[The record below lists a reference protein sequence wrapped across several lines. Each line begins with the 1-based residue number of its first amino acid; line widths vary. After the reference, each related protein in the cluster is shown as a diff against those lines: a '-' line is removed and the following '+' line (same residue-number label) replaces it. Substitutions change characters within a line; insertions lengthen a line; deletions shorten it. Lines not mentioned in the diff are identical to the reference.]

1 LQQIETGFELSKG
14 DEYLMPTVQT
24 VVTAKYTEERLSP
37 KQGLSFSTKAEEAQ
51 PDIVLDPEMSYQT
64 MIGFG
69 GAFTESAAYTLSR
82 MSPEK
87 RAEVI
92 RRYFHP
98 VEGLGYSMGRVH
110 IHSCDFSLGNY
121 TYVEDNDKELSTFD
135 ISRDHKWVLPLIK
148 DAMSV
153 RGGAFTMLASP
164 WSPPAWMKSNGEM
177 NNGGSLLPEYADVWA
192 RYYTKFIEAYGKEGV
207 PIWAVSVQNEPAAVQ
222 VWDSCI
228 YTAEQ
233 ERDFVKSHLGPVMR
247 EAGLGGV
254 NIVIWDHNRD
264 IMVERASVVLSD
276 PEAAQYVWGTGIHWY
291 GGEEFEKVGKV
302 HELFPD
308 KHLLF
313 TEGCQEG
320 GVKLGEWFTGERYGR
335 NMIGDLNNWTEGYL
349 DWNLVLD
356 ETGGP
361 NHVGNLCDAPI
372 IADTVTDEVHY
383 NSSYYYIGHFSKY
396 IAPGAVRIGLESQA
410 EGVLSTAFRNPDG
423 SLALVLMNEGEES
436 RTVTIGL
443 HDNTAECNLPPHSI
457 VTHVIS
463 E

>member
-1 LQQIETGFELSKG
+1 MSKA
-14 DEYLMPTVQT
+14 QT
-24 VVTAKYTEERLSP
+24 ILTAKNTGERLSP
-37 KQGLSFSTKAEEAQ
+37 QPGIVFSVKAPSQQA
-51 PDIVLDPEMSYQT
+51 DIVLQPEVGYQK
-64 MIGFG
+64 MLGFG

-92 RRYFHP
+92 HRYFHP
-98 VEGLGYSMGRVH
+98 VEGLAYSMGRVH

-121 TYVEDNDKELSTFD
+121 TYVENNDKELDTFD
-135 ISRDHKWVLPLIK
+135 ISHDHQWVLPLIK
-148 DAMSV
+148 DAMEV

-177 NNGGSLLPEYADVWA
+177 NNGGTLLPEYADSWA
-192 RYYTKFIEAYGKEGV
+192 RYYTKFIEAYNQEGV

-222 VWDSCI
+222 VWDSCE

-233 ERDFVKSHLGPVMR
+233 ERDFVKNHLGPVMH
-247 EAGLGGV
+247 EAGLEFV

-276 PEAAQYVWGTGIHWY
+276 PEAAKYVWGTGIHWY

-335 NMIGDLNNWTEGYL
+335 NMIGDLNQWTEGYL

-361 NHVGNLCDAPI
+361 NHVNNLCDAPI
-372 IADTVTDEVHY
+372 IADTVTDEIHY

-410 EGVLSTAFRNPDG
+410 EGILSTAFRNPDG
-423 SLALVLMNEGEES
+423 SFALVLMNESDEAHSITLELKGEIAA
-436 RTVTIGL
+436 T
-443 HDNTAECNLPPHSI
+443 HLPPHSI
-457 VTHVIS
+457 ITHVIT

>member
-1 LQQIETGFELSKG
+1 
-14 DEYLMPTVQT
+14 MPTVQT
-24 VVTAKYTEERLSP
+24 VVTAKNTDERLSP
-37 KQGLSFSTKAEEAQ
+37 KNG
-51 PDIVLDPEMSYQT
+51 IVFKVRDGNNPADVELRPERGYQT

-82 MSPEK
+82 LSPEK

-92 RRYFHP
+92 QRYFHP
-98 VEGLGYSMGRVH
+98 VEGLAYNMGRVH

-121 TYVEDNDKELSTFD
+121 TYVEDNDTELATFD
-135 ISRDHKWVLPLIK
+135 ISHEYKWVIPLIK
-148 DAMSV
+148 DAMKL
-153 RGGAFTMLASP
+153 RGGELTMLASP
-164 WSPPAWMKSNGEM
+164 WSPPAWMKTNGEM
-177 NNGGSLLPEYADVWA
+177 NNGGSLRPEYGDVWA
-192 RYYTKFIEAYGKEGV
+192 RYYTKFIEAYRKEGI

-228 YTAEQ
+228 YSAEE
-233 ERDFVKSHLGPVMR
+233 ERDFVKNHLGPVMQQ
-247 EAGLGGV
+247 EGFGDV

-302 HELFPD
+302 HDLFPD

-335 NMIGDLNNWTEGYL
+335 NMIGDLNQWTEGYL

-372 IADTVTDEVHY
+372 IADTTTDEVHY
-383 NSSYYYIGHFSKY
+383 NSSYYYIGHFSKF
-396 IAPGAVRIGLESQA
+396 IAPGAVRIGLESNNA
-410 EGVLSTAFRNPDG
+410 AVLSTAFRNPDG
-423 SLALVLMNEGEES
+423 SIAVVLMNEGEEECS
-436 RTVTIGL
+436 VTLGL
-443 HDNTAECNLPPHSI
+443 GKQIAACQLSGHSI
-457 VTHVIS
+457 VTHLIS
-463 E
+463 D